1 VIPANA
7 LPGDIVLTRISG
19 FTGKAI
25 AAGQAL
31 IGRRSPVQ
39 HAMIYVGSGMVVQ
52 AMPGG
57 AELIPLADANEPV
70 IWSTGAIRLRADQR
84 GAIANAARRLVRTPY
99 SYADYGSI
107 GLAAAHI
114 RPRFVRDY
122 VADTGHMICSQLVDY
137 AHYLGGS
144 YLFADGRIPGDVT
157 PSDLYW
163 LFEERAH
170 LNWLA
175 SLREGALP
183 L

>member
-1 VIPANA
+1 VSAAP
-7 LPGDIVLTRISG
+7 LPGDIALTRISG

-25 AAGQAL
+25 SAGQAL
-31 IGRRSPVQ
+31 IGRASPVQ

-70 IWSTGAIRLRADQR
+70 IWSTGAIVLTAAQR
-84 GAIANAARRLVRTPY
+84 SKIATAARGLVGTPY
-99 SYADYGSI
+99 SYVDYGSI

-137 AHYLGGS
+137 AHFLGGS
-144 YLFADGRIPGDVT
+144 HLFTDGRIPGDVT
-157 PSDLYW
+157 PSDLYA
-163 LFEERAH
+163 LFQERAH